1 MEQNWLVGDMT
12 SQSVV
17 ISCRRYSGDRMPGM
31 LELLNW
37 LKMKR
42 KLVQMK
48 CLAGTY
54 LVFFLAIVSV
64 PM

>member
-1 MEQNWLVGDMT
+1 MEHNWLVVDMT

-17 ISCRRYSGDRMPGM
+17 INCLVSGDRMPGM

-37 LKMKR
+37 SKMKR

-48 CLAGTY
+48 CLADTF
-54 LVFFLAIVSV
+54 LFFSLTMVSV